1 MARRCSR
8 CAGSGTDGL
17 GSALVADLVMTV
29 DELNEFLDGAFPGAP
44 RAYRVEHVGDDG
56 LRMRVPY
63 DPSQLRP
70 GGTLSGPTMMAL
82 ADAAAWLVTLARI
95 GPVALAVTS
104 GLTISFLAKPQPAD
118 LLAQATLLRL
128 GRRQSVS
135 EVRLWSDGTDPS
147 APVAHAT
154 VTYAIPAPPT

>member
-1 MARRCSR
+1 
-8 CAGSGTDGL
+8 
-17 GSALVADLVMTV
+17 MTAE
-29 DELNEFLDGAFPGAP
+29 ELNAFLGQAFPGAP
-44 RAYRVEHVGDDG
+44 RAYGVEHVDLADG
-56 LRMRVPY
+56 VRMRVPY

-82 ADAAAWLVTLARI
+82 ADAAAWMVTLSRI

-104 GLTISFLAKPQPAD
+104 SLTIQFLAEPQPAD
-118 LLAQATLLRL
+118 LLARARLLRL

-135 EVRLWSDGTDPS
+135 EVHLWSDGSDPS

-154 VTYAIPAPPT
+154 VTYAIPGPAG

>member
-1 MARRCSR
+1 
-8 CAGSGTDGL
+8 
-17 GSALVADLVMTV
+17 MTV

-44 RAYRVEHVGDDG
+44 RYYRVEHVGSDG

-63 DPSQLRP
+63 DPGQLRP
-70 GGTLSGPTMMAL
+70 GGTLSGPTMMGL
-82 ADAAAWLVTLARI
+82 ADAAAWLVTLSRI

-104 GLTISFLAKPQPAD
+104 HLNIGFLAKPGPFD
-118 LLAQATLLRL
+118 LLAHATLLRL

-135 EVRLWSDGTDPS
+135 DVRLWSDGGSPD

-154 VTYAIPAPPT
+154 VTYAIPSSAT